1 MSQTSGQTSV
11 GYRSPMNKRSSRISL
26 KFVWSP
32 NISNR
37 WAERFMTTPNNM
49 YRQFAAKTLQKPEE
63 YIMVIHTHK
72 PTLIFKGSFEPAFS
86 LQIVSA
92 QYLTWSSFLPSL
104 FLRSLQKLFPSFAP
118 VSWITQNDYLQNDI
132 GQSRQPEPRVEWR
145 IQQGVLCAPRRK
157 TRCERW

>member
-1 MSQTSGQTSV
+1 
-11 GYRSPMNKRSSRISL
+11 
-26 KFVWSP
+26 
-32 NISNR
+32 
-37 WAERFMTTPNNM
+37 MTTPNNM

-104 FLRSLQKLFPSFAP
+104 FLRSLQNCFRRLLLFH
-118 VSWITQNDYLQNDI
+118 
-132 GQSRQPEPRVEWR
+132 G
-145 IQQGVLCAPRRK
+145 
-157 TRCERW
+157 